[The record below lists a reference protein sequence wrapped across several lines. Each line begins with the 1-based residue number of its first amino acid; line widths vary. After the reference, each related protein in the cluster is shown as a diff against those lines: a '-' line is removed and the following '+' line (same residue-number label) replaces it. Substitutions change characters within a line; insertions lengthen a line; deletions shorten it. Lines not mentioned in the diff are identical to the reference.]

1 MGGINQMAEDEFN
14 DVKKQYEFLSKQMD
28 DLEKAKSD
36 LEGVVEDIKKRSAD
50 LFLDTYRQISQN
62 FQELYRKLFGGG
74 RAELRL
80 VDPDPS
86 KVLETGIDIFAQP
99 PGKKLVNLTALSG
112 GERSMTAVA
121 LLFAT
126 YMVKASPFCI
136 LDEIDA
142 ALDDRNI
149 GNFLAVL
156 QGFAEKSQFIIIT
169 HNKHTVLG
177 SSSMLGV
184 TQIEAGVSTTVS
196 YKLARVEGKPVI
208 MDAENKTVDFT
219 ADGKRK

>member
-1 MGGINQMAEDEFN
+1 
-14 DVKKQYEFLSKQMD
+14 
-28 DLEKAKSD
+28 
-36 LEGVVEDIKKRSAD
+36 
-50 LFLDTYRQISQN
+50 
-62 FQELYRKLFGGG
+62 
-74 RAELRL
+74 
-80 VDPDPS
+80 
-86 KVLETGIDIFAQP
+86 
-99 PGKKLVNLTALSG
+99 
-112 GERSMTAVA
+112 MTAVA

-136 LDEIDA
+136 VDEIDA